1 MAEYTEHYNLEL
13 PASTEHYDIKV
24 ANTNNQIIDEKL
36 YEKVDKIPNKG
47 LSTNDFTNGY
57 KQKLDD
63 LKNYDD
69 TQIKK
74 DISNM
79 KTEITAKDNVQD
91 NKILQLQN
99 EKAEL
104 EKELKEAQEDF
115 YQNSI
120 RGQASGEYIHVED
133 SSNCRARIGISGN
146 QEQETRSGKN
156 YYFIDDV
163 ETTTMSGITYSIKKG
178 LITLNGTATGGII
191 IKSSTKFSLSSGDY
205 IMSATKIQGSFT
217 GTFGKYVSK
226 NSEIIIDGGLIEST
240 TKKKLAS
247 DYTELITHLYIAK
260 GAVCNNY
267 QVKIQLEKGTE
278 TSEWEQAGAMPSPDY
293 LSEIKA
299 VGDNVNLANLGEK
312 AQYTSSGFTVS
323 WEDSVF
329 KMSGTASTNLTIPA
343 NVTGVTNAINLGNFK
358 AGTYTVSKKILNGN
372 VINAKG
378 SGIYLRSSNGMI
390 ASIYIA
396 SIKDRASFTLTE
408 DTNIYIYVFIDS
420 ETQYSDL
427 EIGIK
432 IAEGTEVGE
441 YSKYGQGCVKVTKC
455 NKNFLKNT
463 AVSGELNGVN
473 RTVKEDGSVIING
486 TSTKWANLTV
496 GTIQGDGNS
505 YILSGSPSNSEIFL
519 TVNNTEEGDIAQS
532 KNGSDA
538 AFIPLKGSTYSV
550 IVCIPSKKTFNN
562 EVVKPLIRTVNDEDN
577 TYIKHQEQSYI
588 MPVQQEMLEGDYF
601 DYDNEEEVH
610 IFGKKVL
617 TGNENWEAIG
627 TNTSGKYRFQT
638 KVDDIAFNADGDT
651 YLEGICDSYKVGTP
665 NTTYLCQESIA
676 TVQYYLIIYNEKVND
691 TVENFKKG
699 LSNKNVTIY
708 YKLATP
714 IRLKFTDEQK
724 AVAKELN
731 NARTYKN
738 VTNIT
743 TDSIAILDLDYAKD
757 LEELTEYSTEERVI
771 GRWIDGKPLYSKV
784 GSIKF
789 TSVYDSSGLHTR
801 GSLIDSDIDYGTVSK
816 VLNKNLLSSSL
827 FNTYGTST
835 SNVYVENR
843 QGNSNKGYILGF
855 TDRTD
860 LLNTTIYVVVE
871 YTKTTD

>member
-133 SSNCRARIGISGN
+133 SSNCRARIGIGGN

-191 IKSSTKFSLSSGDY
+191 IKSSTKFSLSGGDY

-278 TSEWEQAGAMPSPDY
+278 TSEWEQAGATPSPDY
-293 LSEIKA
+293 LSKVVT
-299 VGDNVNLANLGEK
+299 VGSNVNLFDKDTHILVN
-312 AQYTSSGFTVS
+312 SSETRVQT
-323 WEDSVF
+323 DYILL
-329 KMSGTASTNLTIPA
+329 K
-343 NVTGVTNAINLGNFK
+343 K
-358 AGTYTVSKKILNGN
+358 GTYTLNFIGADFFYLMIFNENKVKVKETDWTEKNSSFELDNKYYVIIVFRKIYNFALNKDEVVN
-372 VINAKG
+372 
-378 SGIYLRSSNGMI
+378 
-390 ASIYIA
+390 
-396 SIKDRASFTLTE
+396 IKL
-408 DTNIYIYVFIDS
+408 V
-420 ETQYSDL
+420 
-427 EIGIK
+427 
-432 IAEGTEVGE
+432 EGAEVGE
-441 YSKYGQGCVKVTKC
+441 YSQYGQGCVKVTKC
-455 NKNFLKNT
+455 NKNLINKNLLTNYQILEDTGKLLFNNTRLITPFICLKKGTYSLSCNLSRFAYAIYNLDKSFNSFVT
-463 AVSGELNGVN
+463 WKAFPNQIVLNSDCYI
-473 RTVKEDGSVIING
+473 KIEFIINP
-486 TSTKWANLTV
+486 T
-496 GTIQGDGNS
+496 
-505 YILSGSPSNSEIFL
+505 GSEQVSIKDITYLQLEKE
-519 TVNNTEEGDIAQS
+519 NTTDYEEH
-532 KNGSDA
+532 
-538 AFIPLKGSTYSV
+538 
-550 IVCIPSKKTFNN
+550 
-562 EVVKPLIRTVNDEDN
+562 E
-577 TYIKHQEQSYI
+577 EQSYI

-627 TNTSGKYRFQT
+627 TNASGKYRFQT
-638 KVDDIAFNADGDT
+638 KVDDIVFNADGDT

-714 IRLKFTDEQK
+714 TKLAFTDEQK

-743 TDSIAILDLDYAKD
+743 TDSIAILDLDYTKD